1 MTNHDVRESNVSR
14 NGLPPLEGKRGIVV
28 GLANE
33 QSIAWGCARAFYAV
47 GAELAVTWQSD
58 RALPYVEPLLEQ
70 LKPPIAMPLDVSR
83 TDQMREVFDAIGEQW
98 GGLDFLLHAVA
109 YAPRADL
116 HGRVVDSSPEG
127 FALAMDTSCHSFI
140 RMAKLAEPLMTSGGS
155 LMAMTYIGADRVIDE
170 YGVMGPVKAAL
181 EASVRYLAVELGP
194 AGIRVNAVS
203 PGALPTR
210 AASGLPNFDHL
221 LDDTARRAPLRR
233 ALDIDDVGALCTF
246 LASDAARA
254 MTGGVHYIDA
264 GMHVLG

>member
-1 MTNHDVRESNVSR
+1 MR
-14 NGLPPLEGKRGIVV
+14 PLEGRRGIVV

-33 QSIAWGCARAFYAV
+33 QSIAWGCARAFRAA

-58 RALPYVEPLLEQ
+58 RALPYIEPLLDQ
-70 LKPPIAMPLDVSR
+70 LKPAIAMPLDVSR
-83 TDQMREVFDAIGEQW
+83 
-98 GGLDFLLHAVA
+98 
-109 YAPRADL
+109 ADL
-116 HGRVVDSSPEG
+116 HGRVADSSPEG

-155 LMAMTYIGADRVIDE
+155 LMAMTYIGADQVIAE

-181 EASVRYLAVELGP
+181 EATVRYLAVELGP
-194 AGIRVNAVS
+194 AGIRVHAVS
-203 PGALPTR
+203 PGALATR

-233 ALDIDDVGALCTF
+233 PLDIDDVGALCTF
-246 LASDAARA
+246 LAGDAARA
-254 MTGGVHYIDA
+254 MTGGIHYIDA

>member
-1 MTNHDVRESNVSR
+1 MTNNDVRESR
-14 NGLPPLEGKRGIVV
+14 MACDGTRPLEGRRGIVV

-33 QSIAWGCARAFYAV
+33 QSIAWGCARAFHAA

-58 RALPYVEPLLEQ
+58 RALPYIEPLLDQ
-70 LKPPIAMPLDVSR
+70 LKPAIAMPLDVSR
-83 TDQMREVFDAIGEQW
+83 ADQMREVFDTIGEQW

-155 LMAMTYIGADRVIDE
+155 LMAMTYIGADQVIAE

-181 EASVRYLAVELGP
+181 EATVRYLAVELGP
-194 AGIRVNAVS
+194 AGIRVHAVS
-203 PGALPTR
+203 PGALATR

-233 ALDIDDVGALCTF
+233 PLDIDDVGALCTF

-254 MTGGVHYIDA
+254 MTGGIHYIDA

>member
-1 MTNHDVRESNVSR
+1 M
-14 NGLPPLEGKRGIVV
+14 
-28 GLANE
+28 
-33 QSIAWGCARAFYAV
+33 CARLSRS

-70 LKPPIAMPLDVSR
+70 LKPAIAMPLDVSR
-83 TDQMREVFDAIGEQW
+83 TDQMRDVFDTIGEQW
-98 GGLDFLLHAVA
+98 GRLDFLLHAVA

-140 RMAKLAEPLMTSGGS
+140 RMAKLAEPLMDSGGS
-155 LMAMTYIGADRVIDE
+155 LMAMTYIGADIIAE

-181 EASVRYLAVELGP
+181 EATVRYLAVELGP
-194 AGIRVNAVS
+194 AGIRVHAVS

-233 ALDIDDVGALCTF
+233 PFDIDDVGALCTF

-254 MTGGVHYIDA
+254 MTGGIHYVDA